1 MSIVDKG
8 SSDTAITRKILRN
21 GWNGQYAS
29 GSVTTSSG
37 TYQLRGGAYK
47 AVNNISDFLSRQNYS
62 CGGPNQTQTQKP
74 GLARLIGT
82 NPNNCDGTFVPPS
95 TTNTKWVSDNSDYV
109 RYKKQRAIL
118 QTNNSK

>member
-8 SSDTAITRKILRN
+8 SSDTAITRKILRD

-47 AVNNISDFLSRQNYS
+47 AVNNLS
-62 CGGPNQTQTQKP
+62 
-74 GLARLIGT
+74 LIH
-82 NPNNCDGTFVPPS
+82 
-95 TTNTKWVSDNSDYV
+95 
-109 RYKKQRAIL
+109 I
-118 QTNNSK
+118 